1 MAVGAFIAYGGW
13 AAYANHR
20 YGLTTAL
27 VSALAQGTISF
38 LVTAF
43 MTLILEAIF
52 YRFAAGALRFVVTAI
67 GAQVVVALVTFTVH
81 YVVGTP
87 EIIVTMTPSFIV
99 SSIYSV
105 VYTTGMHIRDRRQ
118 PVTSAQ

>member
-13 AAYANHR
+13 AVYANYRH
-20 YGLTTAL
+20 GLATSL
-27 VSALAQGTISF
+27 VSALTQGIISF

-52 YRFAAGALRFVVTAI
+52 YRFAAGALRIVVTAV
-67 GAQVVVALVTFTVH
+67 GAQAAVALVTFTIH

-99 SSIYSV
+99 SSIYCV
-105 VYTTGMHIRDRRQ
+105 VYTTGMHIRDRRR
-118 PVTSAQ
+118 PVPSTQ